1 MADTLTIRPAGP
13 DELAALSALERA
25 SFSQDRIAKRSW
37 RRLLRRPSALVLV
50 AEAQGLAG
58 ALVLLFRRRSG
69 IARVY
74 SLAVTAASRGNG
86 VGGALLTQA
95 SAAAAQR
102 GCTHLRLE
110 TRLDNRAAQALFRR
124 QGFAVTGR
132 TESYYQDGMAA
143 LRLERRL

>member
-1 MADTLTIRPAGP
+1 MADILTIRPAGP
-13 DELAALSALERA
+13 DEVAALSALEQA
-25 SFSQDRIAKRSW
+25 SFSQDRIARRSW

-50 AEAQGLAG
+50 AEARELAG
-58 ALVLLFRRRSG
+58 ALVLLFRRGAG

-74 SLAVTAASRGNG
+74 SLAVAASSRGSG
-86 VGGALLTQA
+86 IGGALLAQA
-95 SAAAAQR
+95 GAAAAQR

-124 QGFAVTGR
+124 HGFAVTGR
-132 TESYYQDGMAA
+132 TEHYYQDGMTA

>member
-1 MADTLTIRPAGP
+1 MAELLTIRPADP
-13 DELAALSALERA
+13 DAAAALNALELA
-25 SFSQDRIAKRSW
+25 SFGQDRIAPRSW

-50 AEAQGLAG
+50 AEAQELAG
-58 ALVLLFRRRSG
+58 AVVLLFRRRTA

-74 SLAVTAASRGNG
+74 SLAVAAAWRGSG
-86 VGGALLTQA
+86 LGAALLAQA
-95 SAAAAQR
+95 GDAAARR
-102 GCTHLRLE
+102 GCTRLRLE

-132 TESYYQDGMAA
+132 TENYYQDGMAA